1 MPDQQEKSPRA
12 NQITISY
19 LLYFELTTNSS
30 ILVSHLLLTAG
41 QAPKKMVFCA
51 CKLSQDAGLK

>member
-41 QAPKKMVFCA
+41 QAAKKWYFA
-51 CKLSQDAGLK
+51 LAN